1 MASASA
7 VALFSPDPPDIM
19 KTFSNT
25 FEIINMNN
33 ATRSTRIITSC
44 LALAVSACLLPTA
57 AAQDKKD
64 TTPPTALPVS
74 PTAIPVLTEGVPP
87 PATAP
92 TKAPA
97 KAAAPVIAAS
107 ASGVLELPDSAA
119 PAKELL
125 PLNFMVGRWIS
136 VNPNKS
142 VNEEHW
148 SAPRGNNMAALFRQL
163 RRDGKPGLFE
173 VSLIT
178 AEAEGVVLRLRH
190 LHGQLEIPTGR
201 EEVSIFKLKSA
212 ENNRAEFTGTGKA
225 EQVTSVVY
233 RLVSPDQLAMEITF
247 APTSKEKGYTSLYT
261 REGKV
266 LYAPAAAKPA
276 AGSPTA
282 SPRPDAASPKA
293 AQPAPT
299 KPVGK

>member
-1 MASASA
+1 
-7 VALFSPDPPDIM
+7 
-19 KTFSNT
+19 
-25 FEIINMNN
+25 MNN
-33 ATRSTRIITSC
+33 ATRLTRIITSC
-44 LALAVSACLLPTA
+44 LALTASACLLPTA
-57 AAQDKKD
+57 VAQDKKD
-64 TTPPTALPVS
+64 TSPATAAPVS
-74 PTAIPVLTEGVPP
+74 PTATPVLTEGVPP
-87 PATAP
+87 ATTEP

-97 KAAAPVIAAS
+97 KAVAPATAAS
-107 ASGVLELPDSAA
+107 GSGVLELPDSAA

-125 PLNFMVGRWIS
+125 PLSFMTGRWIS

-148 SAPRGNNMAALFRQL
+148 SAPRGNNMTALFRQI
-163 RRDGKPGLFE
+163 RRDGKSGLLE

-190 LHGQLEIPTGR
+190 LHGLLEIPTGR

-225 EQVTSVVY
+225 EHVTSVVY
-233 RLVSPDQLAMEITF
+233 RLMNPNQLAMEISF

-266 LYAPAAAKPA
+266 TYAPAAAKPA
-276 AGSPTA
+276 GGSPIAA
-282 SPRPDAASPKA
+282 SKPDAASPKA
-293 AQPAPT
+293 DQPAST
-299 KPVGK
+299 KPEGK